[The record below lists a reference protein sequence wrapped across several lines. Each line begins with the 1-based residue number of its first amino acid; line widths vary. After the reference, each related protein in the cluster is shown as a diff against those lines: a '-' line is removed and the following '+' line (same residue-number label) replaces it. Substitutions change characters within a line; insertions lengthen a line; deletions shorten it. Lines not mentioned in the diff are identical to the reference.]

1 MNDIQKTDRWFT
13 PLAALAI
20 CSMAL
25 FSGCQTKEGVV
36 TTSTGNLYQAQP
48 MHTEVGVA
56 SWYGGRWVGRLTA
69 NGETYLPGDMTAAHK
84 KLPFNSMVR
93 VTNLRNGKS
102 ALVRINNRGPYIRG
116 RIIDLSVP
124 AAKKIGMYEGGLAK
138 VKLEVLKPIPVLTEP
153 NLNAAE
159 RTPKKLTRAEAEE
172 IRRQL
177 ERTMLASNEGGPT
190 QL

>member
-1 MNDIQKTDRWFT
+1 MSSASPRT
-13 PLAALAI
+13 PALLALAALAI
-20 CSMAL
+20 VSL
-25 FSGCQTKEGVV
+25 TSCQTKQGIV
-36 TTSTGNLYQAQP
+36 TTSTGNLYEARAT
-48 MHTEVGVA
+48 HTEVGVA

-102 ALVRINNRGPYIRG
+102 ALVRINNRGPFIRG

-138 VKLEVLKPIPVLTEP
+138 VKLEVLKPIPVMTEP
-153 NLNAAE
+153 NLTAAT
-159 RTPKKLTRAEAEE
+159 RTPKKLTREEAEE

-177 ERTMLASNEGGPT
+177 ERTLLASSEGGST